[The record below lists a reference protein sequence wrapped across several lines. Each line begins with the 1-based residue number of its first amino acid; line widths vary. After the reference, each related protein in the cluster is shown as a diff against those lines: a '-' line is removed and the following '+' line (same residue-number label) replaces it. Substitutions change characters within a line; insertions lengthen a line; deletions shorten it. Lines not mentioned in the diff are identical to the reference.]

1 MKKALYML
9 AAFSDRDFD
18 WLLNAG
24 KRKTVPAESILIKQG
39 ESTDALYLVLDGTL
53 LVTASSDSQTTSE
66 EIARLGPGEIVGEMS
81 FVDARPPSATVRAAE
96 ESSIWVIPR
105 SKLAGKLLQDT
116 EFASHFYQATA
127 VFLSDRLRTTLTQ
140 MGYAK
145 AQFFEDGQEVDPQ
158 ITDNLDLARAR
169 LNWLLNQFQ
178 DAP

>member
-1 MKKALYML
+1 MW
-9 AAFSDRDFD
+9 SRDFD

-24 KRKTVPAESILIKQG
+24 RRKTVPVESVLIKQG
-39 ESTDALYLVLDGTL
+39 ESADALYLVLDGTL
-53 LVTASSDSQTTSE
+53 LVTANSDGQTTSE

-105 SKLAGKLLQDT
+105 SKLAAKLLQDT

-140 MGYAK
+140 LGYAK
-145 AQFFEDGQEVDPQ
+145 AQFSEVGQEVDPQ
-158 ITDNLDLARAR
+158 IADNLDLARAR
-169 LNWLLNQFQ
+169 LNWLLNQLQ